1 MKFVITPV
9 ALQDLQDAIDY
20 YNHRQIGLGRR
31 FEEIANSTF
40 SRIRNSPKAGT
51 FAKDEIRF
59 RSVERFPFIVTYEEN
74 DFSIT
79 ILRIFNTYLNPKKR

>member
-31 FEEIANSTF
+31 FEEIVIALLAEFVTLQKLEHLQ
-40 SRIRNSPKAGT
+40 RMK
-51 FAKDEIRF
+51 FALGLSSAF
-59 RSVERFPFIVTYEEN
+59 
-74 DFSIT
+74 
-79 ILRIFNTYLNPKKR
+79 LL